1 MVRLTVSLDAAS
13 VRAAQ
18 ELIDAFQFLIPAT
31 RLEGGCLGCRVWK
44 GPGQT
49 VHYTEEW
56 VTEAA
61 MRERVRSQAFT
72 MLLAIVE
79 SVQHPRVQ
87 FDFVTSTRGLDYLA
101 EVRTSNR
108 GL

>member
-1 MVRLTVSLDAAS
+1 MVRLTVSLDATS
-13 VRAAQ
+13 IRAAHDLV
-18 ELIDAFQFLIPAT
+18 EAFQFLIPAT
-31 RLEGGCLGCRVWK
+31 RQEVGCLGCNVWR
-44 GPGQT
+44 GPGLT

-56 VTEAA
+56 TSEAA

-79 SVQHPRVQ
+79 SVHQPRVH

-101 EVRTSNR
+101 EVRTPSPDP
-108 GL
+108 